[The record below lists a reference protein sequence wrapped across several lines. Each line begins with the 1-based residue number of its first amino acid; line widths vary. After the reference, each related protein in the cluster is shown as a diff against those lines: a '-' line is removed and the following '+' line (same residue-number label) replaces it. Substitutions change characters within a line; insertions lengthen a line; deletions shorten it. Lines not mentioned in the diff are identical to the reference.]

1 MGIKERREREKD
13 ARREEIINAAEK
25 VFFSKGLAEATMD
38 DVAQKSELSKG
49 TLYLYCKCK
58 EDLYL
63 SVAMKGMEIMYDMFT
78 KAVSKSESPIEQLD
92 NIGKAYHK
100 FFEQNRDHFRTFY
113 FFESPQ
119 FHTQVSEDMLRACT
133 DQDRRVWEVVVT
145 PIRKAIEQGLLHPEL
160 DPMEVGVMMWSNV
173 NGLLRLIDR
182 HEAHWKEMYGVDLNV
197 LLEKST
203 AFLLEAMLTDKGK
216 KLYSSVLLYHDSS
229 RDAASAAPGTPKGE

>member
-38 DVAQKSELSKG
+38 EVAQQSELSKG

-63 SVAMKGMEIMYDMFT
+63 SVAMKGMEIMHDMF
-78 KAVSKSESPIEQLD
+78 KDAASKSESPVEQMD
-92 NIGKAYHK
+92 NIGKAYFK
-100 FFEQNRDHFRTFY
+100 FFEQHREHFRTFY

-119 FHTQVSEDMLRACT
+119 FHSQVSPEMLETCAE
-133 DQDRRVWEVVVT
+133 QDRRVWDVVVT
-145 PIRKAIEQGLLHPEL
+145 PIRRAIEQGLLHPEL
-160 DPMEVGVMMWSNV
+160 DPMEVGVMLWSNM

-182 HEAHWKEMYGVDLNV
+182 HEKHWKELYGVDLSA
-197 LLEKST
+197 LIQKST

-216 KLYSSVLLYHDSS
+216 KLYSTALLYHDTP
-229 RDAASAAPGTPKGE
+229 RDGMSPAPDKPTRE